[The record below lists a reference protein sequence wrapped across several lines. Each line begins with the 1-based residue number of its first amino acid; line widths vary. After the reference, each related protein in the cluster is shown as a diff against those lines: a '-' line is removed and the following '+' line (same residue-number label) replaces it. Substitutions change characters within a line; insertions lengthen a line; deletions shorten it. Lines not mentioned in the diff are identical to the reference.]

1 MVANYA
7 TLVELK
13 SRPRITDVDDDDLLN
28 RALSAASRGID
39 DRTGRRFDLDA
50 AVSARVFNPRDRV
63 VRHDDGDLF
72 LLPDIGTTT
81 GLVVEVGSG
90 SSWTTISASNYE
102 TYPDNALAESWPIE
116 GLLLLSWPIT
126 SARTRLRV
134 TAKWGWPAV
143 PAAIVE
149 ATLIQASRLFA
160 RKDSPEGVMGT
171 GEWGVI
177 RVSRVD
183 PDVEA
188 LIQPYAKPGFA

>member
-1 MVANYA
+1 MADYA
-7 TLVELK
+7 TLIQLK
-13 SRPRITDVDDDDLLN
+13 KRPRITDTDDDDLLN
-28 RALSAASRGID
+28 QALAAASRGID
-39 DRTGRRFDLDA
+39 NRCGRRFDLDA
-50 AVSARVFNPRDRV
+50 SATAKTFNPRDRV

-72 LLPDIGTTT
+72 LLPDIGSTT
-81 GLVVEVGSG
+81 GLVVEVGRD

-102 TYPDNALAESWPIE
+102 AYPDNALADDWPIE
-116 GLLLLSWPIT
+116 GLLLLNWPIS

-134 TAKWGWPAV
+134 TARWGWPTV

-160 RKDSPEGVMGT
+160 RKDSPEGVSGT